1 MVSRNVYG
9 FCWAGP
15 GWDGPS
21 LVWPNLST
29 EFMLTSDMSCGL
41 VNTNRPIEHYHARHM
56 CVPKKNCLYCL
67 GQGLKL

>member
-1 MVSRNVYG
+1 MFMDFVG
-9 FCWAGP
+9 LGLAGM
-15 GWDGPS
+15 DRALSGPIYQLNSCS
-21 LVWPNLST
+21 LL
-29 EFMLTSDMSCGL
+29 MSCGL